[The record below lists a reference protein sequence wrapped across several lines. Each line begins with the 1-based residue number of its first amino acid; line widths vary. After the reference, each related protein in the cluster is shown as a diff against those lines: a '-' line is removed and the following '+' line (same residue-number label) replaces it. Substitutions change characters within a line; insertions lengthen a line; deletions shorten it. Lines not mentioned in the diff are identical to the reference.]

1 MINIVYFTAL
11 ILVIIRLI
19 CFFSLVPVFFPKGT
33 PNFLKIALSVIMAYI
48 LMPGIDYTIVKTI
61 NTTPLFVTEC
71 INEVLTG
78 LSLGFITNLCFM
90 GVRYAGNM
98 MDMQIGFSMMTMFD
112 PSANSNTTLIE
123 RLLYSASLV
132 LFLIVDGHHML
143 IKALIESFN
152 AVSLGRFILT
162 QDAINVIIKAFI
174 QLFSIGLKI
183 AIPIVLII
191 IITDL
196 TMGLIAR
203 TVPQINVMI
212 LGMPVKILVGMT
224 CVAAA
229 LPIFFKIIEGSF
241 IEIPD
246 IFKNFYKTVPLL
258 LIFASEEKS
267 EDATPHKLSESKKK
281 GQVAKSKEVSLAFTL
296 LAATLVLSLLGNYAI
311 QNLASNFVFFIGNPF
326 NKGLDEGSLFKIMIT
341 VVIRLFIVILPMV
354 LPIMIMGVLSNFL
367 QTGFIFSKE
376 TLKPDLKKLN
386 PISGF
391 KRMFSLRTVVELI
404 KDVSIVTVV
413 GYVGYNYVKDSYTL
427 LLNYSNLTVNAILQG
442 FGSLVVGIFFKIT
455 LVMIVIALLDFTY
468 QKLQFKKEMKMSK
481 QEVKE
486 EYKQEEGDPVI
497 KGKLRQKQREM
508 TMGRMMQA
516 VPKATVV
523 VTNPTH
529 IAVAL
534 MYNDGDSDA
543 PIVVA
548 KGVDFMALR
557 IKEKA
562 VESDIPVIEDKPLAR
577 LIYENVEIDGEIPG
591 NMYQA
596 VAQILAVV
604 YKLKKRK

>member
-11 ILVIIRLI
+11 ILVVIRLI

-33 PNFLKIALSVIMAYI
+33 PNFLKIALSIILAYI
-48 LMPGIDYTIVKTI
+48 LMPGINYSIVKAI
-61 NTTPLFVTEC
+61 NTTPLFIAEC

-90 GVRYAGNM
+90 GARYAGNM

-112 PSANSNTTLIE
+112 PTANSNTTLIE
-123 RLLYSASLV
+123 RLMYSASLV

-143 IKALIESFN
+143 IRALIESFN
-152 AVSLGRFILT
+152 AVSLGRFILVP
-162 QDAINVIIKAFI
+162 DSINVIVKAFV
-174 QLFSIGLKI
+174 QFFSIGLKI

-203 TVPQINVMI
+203 TVPQLNVMI
-212 LGMPVKILVGMT
+212 LGMPVKILIGMT
-224 CVAAA
+224 CVAVA

-241 IEIPD
+241 IQLPD

-258 LIFASEEKS
+258 LVFASDEKS
-267 EDATPHKLSESKKK
+267 EDATPHKLSDSKKK

-296 LAATLVLSLLGNYAI
+296 LAATMVLSLLGSYAI

-326 NKGLDEGSLFKIMIT
+326 IKGIDEGSLLKIMIT
-341 VVIRLFIVILPMV
+341 VVIRLGIVILPMI
-354 LPIMIMGVLSNFL
+354 LPIMLMGVLSNFM
-367 QTGFIFSKE
+367 QTGFIFTKE

-386 PISGF
+386 PINGF
-391 KRMFSLRTVVELI
+391 KKMFSLRTVFELI
-404 KDVSIVTVV
+404 KDISIVTIV

-427 LLNYSNLTVNAILQG
+427 LLNYSNLSIMGILQG
-442 FGSLVVGIFFKIT
+442 FGKLVVGIFFKIT
-455 LVMIVIALLDFTY
+455 LVMITIAILDFTY

-529 IAVAL
+529 ISVAL
-534 MYNDGDSDA
+534 MYNDGESEA

-548 KGVDFMALR
+548 KGVDFMALK

-562 VESDIPVIEDKPLAR
+562 VEFDIPVIEDKPLAR
-577 LIYENVEIDGEIPG
+577 LIYENVEINDEIPG

-596 VAQILAVV
+596 VAQILAIV